1 MKTPLRVLIVEDSEA
16 DSLIVVELDLVLQYH
31 NAETSSTPRGDPP
44 SKGLDSRRFDGRL
57 KYGCP

>member
-1 MKTPLRVLIVEDSEA
+1 MKTPLRV
-16 DSLIVVELDLVLQYH
+16 LIVVELDLVLQSH
-31 NAETSSTPRGDPP
+31 SAETVSTPRGDRP